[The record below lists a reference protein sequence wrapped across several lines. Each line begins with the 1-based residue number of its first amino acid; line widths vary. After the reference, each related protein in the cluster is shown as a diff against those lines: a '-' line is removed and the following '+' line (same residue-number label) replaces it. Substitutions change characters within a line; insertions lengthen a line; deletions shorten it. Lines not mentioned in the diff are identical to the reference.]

1 MIQLRLQPDMEA
13 QLAEEARER
22 GLPLDLYIEKIV
34 EARAFVR
41 QAREAELREA
51 VQKMMDFAEKNGA
64 TLGGLSLKEMMHE
77 GHKY

>member
-1 MIQLRLQPDMEA
+1 MEA